1 MRERV
6 SASPERARPRQDH
19 SAQPGGGPAGQTP
32 RRRLGGSGPL
42 PWEGARR
49 SCRARGSAGQTRRL
63 WVGCWPACALFSA
76 LWPSSTGFTR
86 SPVCQMLRRHP
97 ALGVLVALCCRWPK
111 GFPPAA
117 GPPAC
122 LCPCLN
128 WAKDPAPGLPHF
140 GAILPGCLAPAPHL
154 GGRPE
159 HHSPLKAGLS
169 APPSPVQGQHLPG
182 DPALS
187 YSTWFPLPGS
197 LSSASVPAASPSC
210 SDPEQSL
217 LKRPDRA
224 LPTPAERASKS
235 TWVMAQGTGTNH

>member
-1 MRERV
+1 MGRCHGREHAGAAGRGEV
-6 SASPERARPRQDH
+6 QARR
-19 SAQPGGGPAGQTP
+19 
-32 RRRLGGSGPL
+32 GGSGWAAGPPVPCSPL
-42 PWEGARR
+42 CGPRPQASLGALCARCSADTRPW
-49 SCRARGSAGQTRRL
+49 
-63 WVGCWPACALFSA
+63 GC
-76 LWPSSTGFTR
+76 LWPCAAAGPRASL
-86 SPVCQMLRRHP
+86 QL
-97 ALGVLVALCCRWPK
+97 
-111 GFPPAA
+111 A

-210 SDPEQSL
+210 SDPEQSF
-217 LKRPDRA
+217 LKRPDGA